1 MDRPGH
7 VHDWMSFQAGRISAA
22 GSGPVPGE
30 FAAGAEMIDL
40 GGAAVVPALHDA
52 HVHLLETGLMDLDV
66 DASPA
71 TSFDELMEIL
81 LSASRTFDGRLL
93 RAHSFDPDLMEDGR
107 YPTAAELDAISTE
120 IPIYVKR
127 RDGHSASANTSAL
140 SYLRLTDGTPGLE
153 LDEGGRPTGVIR
165 GKAYEQSSRAA
176 KHALSPADR
185 IECFRRASARAAG
198 RGIGVV
204 HALAGST
211 EPGNRDVELLLEIQ
225 DSLPIDTVIYPQLL
239 DIDHVVALGLPRV
252 GGCILLDGSF
262 SSGTA
267 ALTEPYAD
275 GGGRGDLYYTDDFL
289 TGFYRDAASRGLQI
303 AVHAL
308 GGRAISQALS
318 AVDAACGEGAR
329 DLRPRIEHCE
339 LPTPA
344 HIAAMVRLGVAAC
357 VQPTFEYLWGGP
369 DAMYERRLGPVRA
382 ARSNP
387 FRTLLDAGVRL
398 GGGSDSYVTPMDS
411 LLGIHSA
418 VNRPNEAE
426 RLSVFQ
432 AVSLFTSGAAWLSF
446 DDARRGTLE
455 AGKEAS
461 FTVLADDPFT
471 ADPASIKGIAVEG
484 LFLRGEKVHAA

>member
-7 VHDWMSFQAGRISAA
+7 IHDWMSFQAGRISAL
-22 GSGPVPGE
+22 GSGPVPDE
-30 FAAGAEMIDL
+30 LVRLADVIDL
-40 GGAAVVPALHDA
+40 GAATVIPVLHDA
-52 HVHLLETGLMDLDV
+52 HVHLLDTGLMDLDV

-71 TSFDELMEIL
+71 SSFDELMEIL
-81 LSASRTFDGRLL
+81 LSAAGSFDGRLL
-93 RAHSFDPDLMEDGR
+93 RAHSFDPDLMDDGR
-107 YPTAAELDAISTE
+107 YPTAAELDAVSAE
-120 IPIYVKR
+120 IPIFVKR
-127 RDGHSASANTSAL
+127 RDGHSASANTRAL
-140 SYLRLTDGTPGLE
+140 SYLGVADGTPGIE
-153 LDEGGRPTGVIR
+153 LDDGGRPTGVLR
-165 GKAYEQSSRAA
+165 GTAYEQASRAA

-185 IECFRRASARAAG
+185 IECFRRASWRAVE

-204 HALAGST
+204 HALAGSV
-211 EPGNRDVELLLEIQ
+211 EPGNRDIELLLEIQ
-225 DSLPIDTVIYPQLL
+225 DSLPIDTVVYPQLL
-239 DIDHVVALGLPRV
+239 DIDRVVALGLPRV

-267 ALTEPYAD
+267 ALTEPYED
-275 GGGRGDLYYTDDFL
+275 GGGRGNLYYTDDFL
-289 TGFYRDAASRGLQI
+289 TGFYGDAASRGLQI

-318 AVDAACGEGAR
+318 AIDAAQVDAER
-329 DLRPRIEHCE
+329 DLRLRIEHCE

-357 VQPTFEYLWGGP
+357 VQPTFEYLWGGR

-387 FRTLLDAGVRL
+387 FRTLLDAGIRL
-398 GGGSDSYVTPMDS
+398 AGGSDSYVTPMDS

-446 DDARRGTLE
+446 DDTRRGTLE
-455 AGKEAS
+455 VGKEAS
-461 FTVLADDPFT
+461 FTLLADDPFT
-471 ADPASIKGIAVEG
+471 VDPSSIRGIGVEG
-484 LFLRGEKVHAA
+484 LFLRGERVHAA